1 MRTRP
6 PGSPGHRRPPS
17 GRWHGSWTWTW
28 PAARRSTGRR
38 IVDLKEAQV
47 RLLDEL
53 FAVGE
58 PPDAPA
64 ADGPADAAD
73 LDEITEL
80 AE

>member
-1 MRTRP
+1 M
-6 PGSPGHRRPPS
+6 
-17 GRWHGSWTWTW
+17 
-28 PAARRSTGRR
+28 
-38 IVDLKEAQV
+38 